1 MRRLARWLDSIP
13 HPLIACEI
21 AADYVAAARWT
32 RTGMG
37 LDGFAVEPLPPGAI
51 FPSPVESNVVDV
63 AEVRGAGLLVA
74 AVNELPAPQE
84 DTIRQGAICAS
95 VRGGVTARPSGPGYR

>member
-1 MRRLARWLDSIP
+1 MRRLARWLDAIP

-51 FPSPVESNVVDV
+51 FPT
-63 AEVRGAGLLVA
+63 AGGS
-74 AVNELPAPQE
+74 Q
-84 DTIRQGAICAS
+84 I
-95 VRGGVTARPSGPGYR
+95 